1 MTQNQIAYMGNLER
15 IRDDQYNN
23 MELSRI
29 NSEIMRNN
37 AFTNIESQRHN
48 VTGEGLTMQG
58 LTNEYFL
65 RRRANEIQSKSV
77 DNAFALGNQ
86 ANTTNLVDI
95 SNRNANAQFA
105 NMIQN
110 KDINNRN
117 TNAQFANMI
126 QQTNVAQTQWNTQQ
140 NREATYKIE
149 NKKADIQMANVVWD
163 NVNDSLGLLIKAVPL
178 LE

>member
-58 LTNEYFL
+58 LSNEYLL
-65 RRRANEIQSKSV
+65 RDKANEIQSKSV
-77 DNAFALGNQ
+77 GNAFALGNQ

-95 SNRNANAQFA
+95 SNRNS
-105 NMIQN
+105 
-110 KDINNRN
+110 
-117 TNAQFANMI
+117 NAQFANMI
-126 QQTNVAQTQWNTQQ
+126 QQTNVAQTQWNAQQ
-140 NREATYKIE
+140 NREATYKVE
-149 NKKADIQMANVVWD
+149 NKKADIQLANVVWD